1 MLGSWRFSGDVDEAE
16 MKQRVLVWDLPVRGF
31 HLLFAGGF
39 AAAYLIVKILGEDAP
54 SFPYHAIIGLTLAL
68 LVMLRL
74 VWGLVGTRWARFSG
88 LALVPRALLSY
99 MASIVGGQGRRYVG
113 HNPATSVTLL
123 LMFAAV
129 LGLAWTGI
137 QMGQGKEGLKD
148 IHELLANG
156 MLVMVGMHVL
166 GVIVHTIRHRDGIVM
181 GMVDGRKAG
190 DAADAIRG
198 PALPAALAGVILVGF
213 FSGSLLSNYDPSAQT
228 TRIPMLGT
236 QLRLGEAEG
245 NEGGDGRKEEYEE
258 KEEDDD

>member
-1 MLGSWRFSGDVDEAE
+1 

-39 AAAYLIVKILGEDAP
+39 TAAYVIAKFLGEDAP
-54 SFPYHAIIGLTLAL
+54 SFPYHSIIGLTLGL
-68 LVMLRL
+68 LVVLRG

-88 LALVPRALLSY
+88 LALDPRALLSY
-99 MASIVGGQGRRYVG
+99 MASVVSGQGRRYVG

-137 QMGQGKEGLKD
+137 QIRQGNKGLKD

-156 MLVMVGMHVL
+156 MLVLVGMHVL
-166 GVIVHTIRHRDGIVM
+166 GVVVHTIRHRDGIVM

-198 PALPAALAGVILVGF
+198 PALPAALVGAILVGF
-213 FSGSLLSNYDPSAQT
+213 VFGSLLSNFDPVAQT
-228 TRIPMLGT
+228 TRIPVAGT

-245 NEGGDGRKEEYEE
+245 NEGGERGEM
-258 KEEDDD
+258 EEDED